1 MERSRLRLRAPPPA
15 PNPRCLKALT
25 PASLPSSTLCVTGI
39 PSPIHIVFEVVV
51 APFVFSSFPSILF
64 PGHSVR
70 LCGTPLLSSPTK
82 QLPWPPCRTSYTHT
96 NTHAQR
102 RRRHARTHPSRARR
116 DATPL
121 LQGAATI
128 SHARHPPPTLLRGGQ
143 VVPVTATHGV
153 SWC

>member
-1 MERSRLRLRAPPPA
+1 MRGMERSRLRLRAPPPA
-15 PNPRCLKALT
+15 PNPRCLKTLT
-25 PASLPSSTLCVTGI
+25 PASLPSVTGI
-39 PSPIHIVFEVVV
+39 PSPIHIFLKS
-51 APFVFSSFPSILF
+51 PLPLFSASIS
-64 PGHSVR
+64 PPQVPPVR
-70 LCGTPLLSSPTK
+70 LCGTPLLTSPTK
-82 QLPWPPCRTSYTHT
+82 HLPWPPCRTSYTHT
-96 NTHAQR
+96 NTRAQR